1 MVRGFQVAKSKQG
14 SFHMSAQKQRE
25 RLKEAHQ
32 EEIFQVRTRVAL
44 RSGAFLES
52 QDTQVCLKKR
62 MQQYRFI
69 P

>member
-1 MVRGFQVAKSKQG
+1 
-14 SFHMSAQKQRE
+14 MSAQKQRE